1 MEDLSVKTYTK
12 KFSFVILVAFLFI
25 VLSACQRDYY
35 NKFVLTSAF
44 QTTNTLEI
52 FTKNPISK
60 EELEIIKEEVNNIL
74 IGLDNIFNVQERY
87 SEKLDSVLSKVSEK
101 AGVEPVEVSEEVIFV
116 LKKALEMSELS
127 KVQFQNEEVALFDPT
142 ISPVWKTWDFPTNQY
157 DHFDNILSV
166 SEIEEIKEEI
176 KEIINA
182 GLVDYKKI
190 KINEEDKTVY
200 LEKEGMEIDL
210 GAIAKG
216 YAADKIKDYLVNRG
230 YNSCIISVGGN
241 ILLVGDLFG
250 KPFKIGIRTPYI
262 NWTNLRKDKKG
273 KYINEAFGLIEV
285 SDLSVV
291 TSGTYERYIRDRS
304 GNEYHHILHPAT
316 GLPIN
321 NNVVSI
327 TVITEESIMADGY
340 STTLFALGMEKGLE
354 IVENTEGL
362 ETIWVIRNGK
372 TFEIYLSSGLADS
385 FSFNENVIED
395 GFVYKG
401 VYNENAE
408 N

>member
-1 MEDLSVKTYTK
+1 MKIYTK
-12 KFSFVILVAFLFI
+12 KFSIGLIVTFLLF

-35 NKFVLTSAF
+35 NKFILISAF
-44 QTTNTLEI
+44 NTTNTVEI
-52 FTKNPISK
+52 FSKSPISEK
-60 EELEIIKEEVNNIL
+60 EREIIKEDMDTIL
-74 IGLDNIFNVQERY
+74 IDLDNIFNIQERQGQ
-87 SEKLDSVLSKVSEK
+87 KLETVLYEIAQK

-127 KVQFQNEEVALFDPT
+127 KVQFQDKEVALFDPT
-142 ISPVWKTWDFPTNQY
+142 IAPVWKTWDFSTNQY
-157 DHFDNILSV
+157 DHFDNILPV
-166 SEIEEIKEEI
+166 SEIEKIKE
-176 KEIINA
+176 KVSEIIDS
-182 GLVDYKKI
+182 GLVDYNKI
-190 KINEEDKTVY
+190 KINEENKTVY

-216 YAADKIKDYLVNRG
+216 YAADKIKEYLLNRG
-230 YNSCIISVGGN
+230 YTSSIINIGGN
-241 ILLVGDLFG
+241 ILLVGDLLG
-250 KPFKIGIRTPYI
+250 RPFNIGIRTPYI
-262 NWTNLRKDKKG
+262 NWTNLRKDKDG
-273 KYINEAFGLIEV
+273 KYINQTFGSLQV

-291 TSGTYERYIRDRS
+291 TSGTYERYIRDKS

-327 TVITEESIMADGY
+327 TVITDESIMADGY
-340 STTLFALGMEKGLE
+340 STTLFALGLEKGME
-354 IVENTEGL
+354 IVERTEGL
-362 ETIWVIRNGK
+362 ETIWVVRNDK
-372 TFEIYLSSGLADS
+372 KFEIYLSSGLADS

>member
-1 MEDLSVKTYTK
+1 MKIYTK
-12 KFSFVILVAFLFI
+12 KFSIGLIVTFLLF

-35 NKFVLTSAF
+35 NKFILISAF
-44 QTTNTLEI
+44 NTTNTVEI
-52 FTKNPISK
+52 FSKSPISEK
-60 EELEIIKEEVNNIL
+60 EREIIKEDMDTIL
-74 IGLDNIFNVQERY
+74 IDLDNIFNIQERQGQ
-87 SEKLDSVLSKVSEK
+87 KLETVLYEIAQK

-127 KVQFQNEEVALFDPT
+127 KVQFQDKEVALFDPT
-142 ISPVWKTWDFPTNQY
+142 IAPVWKKWDFSTNQY
-157 DHFDNILSV
+157 DHFDNILPV
-166 SEIEEIKEEI
+166 SEIEKIKE
-176 KEIINA
+176 KVSEIIDS
-182 GLVDYKKI
+182 GLVDYNKI
-190 KINEEDKTVY
+190 KINEENKTVY

-216 YAADKIKDYLVNRG
+216 YAADKIKEYLLNRG
-230 YNSCIISVGGN
+230 YTSSIINIGGN
-241 ILLVGDLFG
+241 ILLVGDLLG
-250 KPFKIGIRTPYI
+250 RPFNIGIRTPYI
-262 NWTNLRKDKKG
+262 NWTNLRKDKDG
-273 KYINEAFGLIEV
+273 KYINQTFGSLQV

-291 TSGTYERYIRDRS
+291 TSGTYERYIRDKS

-327 TVITEESIMADGY
+327 TVITDESIMADGY
-340 STTLFALGMEKGLE
+340 STTLFALGLEKGME
-354 IVENTEGL
+354 IVERTEGL
-362 ETIWVIRNGK
+362 ETIWVVRNDK
-372 TFEIYLSSGLADS
+372 KFEIYLSSGLADS

-401 VYNENAE
+401 VYNENTE

>member
-1 MEDLSVKTYTK
+1 MKIYTK
-12 KFSFVILVAFLFI
+12 KFSIGLIVTFLLF

-35 NKFVLTSAF
+35 NKFILISAF
-44 QTTNTLEI
+44 NTTNTVEI
-52 FTKNPISK
+52 FSKSPISEK
-60 EELEIIKEEVNNIL
+60 EREIIKEDMDTIL
-74 IGLDNIFNVQERY
+74 IDLDNIFNIQERQGQ
-87 SEKLDSVLSKVSEK
+87 KLETVLYEIAQK

-127 KVQFQNEEVALFDPT
+127 KVQFQDKEVALFDPT
-142 ISPVWKTWDFPTNQY
+142 IAPVWKTWDFSTNQY
-157 DHFDNILSV
+157 DHFDNILPV
-166 SEIEEIKEEI
+166 SEIEKIKE
-176 KEIINA
+176 KVSEIIDS
-182 GLVDYKKI
+182 GLVDYNKI
-190 KINEEDKTVY
+190 KINEENKTVY

-216 YAADKIKDYLVNRG
+216 YAADKIKEYLLNRG
-230 YNSCIISVGGN
+230 YTSSIINIGGN
-241 ILLVGDLFG
+241 ILLVGDLLG
-250 KPFKIGIRTPYI
+250 RPFNIGIRTPYI
-262 NWTNLRKDKKG
+262 NWTNLRKDKDG
-273 KYINEAFGLIEV
+273 KYINQTFGSLQV

-291 TSGTYERYIRDRS
+291 TSGTYERYIRDKS

-327 TVITEESIMADGY
+327 TVITDESIMADGY
-340 STTLFALGMEKGLE
+340 STTLFALGLEKGME
-354 IVENTEGL
+354 IVERTEGL
-362 ETIWVIRNGK
+362 ETIWVVRNDK
-372 TFEIYLSSGLADS
+372 KFEIYLSSGLADS

-401 VYNENAE
+401 VYNENTE

>member
-1 MEDLSVKTYTK
+1 
-12 KFSFVILVAFLFI
+12 
-25 VLSACQRDYY
+25 
-35 NKFVLTSAF
+35 
-44 QTTNTLEI
+44 
-52 FTKNPISK
+52 
-60 EELEIIKEEVNNIL
+60 
-74 IGLDNIFNVQERY
+74 
-87 SEKLDSVLSKVSEK
+87 
-101 AGVEPVEVSEEVIFV
+101 
-116 LKKALEMSELS
+116 MSELS

-142 ISPVWKTWDFPTNQY
+142 ISPVWKTWGFPTNQY
-157 DHFDNILSV
+157 DHFDNILAV

-340 STTLFALGMEKGLE
+340 STTLLLWVWKRSGDCRKYRRTRNYLGH
-354 IVENTEGL
+354 
-362 ETIWVIRNGK
+362 
-372 TFEIYLSSGLADS
+372 
-385 FSFNENVIED
+385 
-395 GFVYKG
+395 
-401 VYNENAE
+401 
-408 N
+408 